1 MTRIMTR
8 IMTRN
13 AKPGAVRGGGD
24 GGHSPS
30 SSSSSALWKF
40 LAFAV
45 VTAALTGALAQTL
58 GSFGF
63 GGASY
68 RARFTDVTG
77 VLPGDDVRIAGVKV
91 GRVKRVRLADSL
103 VAELEFTI
111 DGAIALP
118 TSTRAKIR
126 YRNLVG
132 QRYVALLEGPAA
144 GTLARGGLIP
154 LAQTSPALDLTV
166 LFNGFRPLFA
176 GLDPEGVNRFAYEII
191 QVLQGERG
199 TLADLLRRT
208 ASLTTTLADRDEAI
222 ARVVSN
228 LGAVLATLGERDR
241 ELGQTIRALQELV
254 SGLAAD
260 REAIGEALA
269 GVGDLAAATSSLVA
283 EARPSLAADIG
294 LLGTLAGTLNRN
306 TAVIDGTLD
315 RLPGR
320 LDALTGVASTGSW
333 FNFFLC
339 DFDGR
344 VSARSSTVQV
354 PTFSSGAARCRP

>member
-1 MTRIMTR
+1 MRS
-8 IMTRN
+8 
-13 AKPGAVRGGGD
+13 A
-24 GGHSPS
+24 
-30 SSSSSALWKF
+30 ALWKF
-40 LAFAV
+40 LAFAA

-58 GSFGF
+58 GSLGF
-63 GGASY
+63 GGTSY
-68 RARFTDVTG
+68 RARFSDVTG

-91 GRVKRVRLADSL
+91 GQVKSVRLVDKRL
-103 VAELEFTI
+103 AELEFTV
-111 DGAIALP
+111 DDAIALP

-132 QRYVALLEGPAA
+132 QRYLALQEGPAA
-144 GTLARGGLIP
+144 QTLRKGGLIP
-154 LAQTSPALDLTV
+154 LAQTSPALDLTA

-176 GLDPEGVNRFAYEII
+176 GLEADGVNRFAYEII

-228 LGAVLATLGERDR
+228 LGAVLTTLGDRDR
-241 ELGQTIRALQELV
+241 ELSQTIKTLQELV

-260 REAIGEALA
+260 REAIGSALS
-269 GVGDLAAATSSLVA
+269 GISDLASATSSLLS
-283 EARPSLAADIG
+283 EARPSLKADIG

-306 TAVIDGTLD
+306 AEVIDGTLQ

-320 LDALTGVASTGSW
+320 LNALTGVASSGSW

-339 DFDGR
+339 DFDGK
-344 VSARSSTVQV
+344 VTAQSNTVKV
-354 PTFSSGAARCRP
+354 PTFSSGAARCKG

>member
-1 MTRIMTR
+1 MR
-8 IMTRN
+8 
-13 AKPGAVRGGGD
+13 
-24 GGHSPS
+24 S
-30 SSSSSALWKF
+30 SLWKF
-40 LAFAV
+40 LAFVAI
-45 VTAALTGALAQTL
+45 TAALTGVLARTL
-58 GSFGF
+58 GSLGF

-91 GRVKRVRLADSL
+91 GQVKSVRLVDKSL
-103 VAELEFTI
+103 AELEFTV
-111 DGAIALP
+111 DDAITLP

-126 YRNLVG
+126 YLNLVG
-132 QRYVALLEGPAA
+132 QRYVALYEGPAA
-144 GTLARGGLIP
+144 RALAKGALIP
-154 LAQTSPALDLTV
+154 LAQTSPALDLTA
-166 LFNGFRPLFA
+166 LFNGFRPLFV
-176 GLDPEGVNRFAYEII
+176 GLEADGVNRFAYEII

-228 LGAVLATLGERDR
+228 LGAVLATLGDRDR
-241 ELGQTIRALQELV
+241 ELSQTIKVLQELI

-260 REAIGEALA
+260 REAIGAALS
-269 GVGDLAAATSSLVA
+269 GIGDLAAATSSLLA
-283 EARPSLAADIG
+283 EARPSLRADIG

-306 TAVIDGTLD
+306 AEVIDGTLQ

-320 LDALTGVASTGSW
+320 LDALTGVASSGSW

-339 DFDGR
+339 DFDGK
-344 VSARSSTVQV
+344 VTAQSSTVKV
-354 PTFSSGAARCRP
+354 PTFSSGAARCKG

>member
-1 MTRIMTR
+1 M
-8 IMTRN
+8 
-13 AKPGAVRGGGD
+13 KG
-24 GGHSPS
+24 
-30 SSSSSALWKF
+30 SALK
-40 LAFAV
+40 LAVFAA

-58 GSFGF
+58 GSLGF
-63 GGASY
+63 GGTPY

-91 GRVKRVRLADSL
+91 GQVKSVRLVAGSL
-103 VAELEFTI
+103 AELEFTV
-111 DGAIALP
+111 DDAIVLP
-118 TSTRAKIR
+118 ASTRAKIR

-132 QRYVALLEGPAA
+132 QRYVALFEGPADPAA
-144 GTLARGGLIP
+144 GPTARTLAKGGLIP
-154 LAQTSPALDLTV
+154 LAQTSPALDLTA

-176 GLDPEGVNRFAYEII
+176 GLEADGVNRFAYEII

-199 TLADLLRRT
+199 TMADLVRRT

-228 LGAVLATLGERDR
+228 LGAVLATLGDRDR
-241 ELGQTIRALQELV
+241 ELSHTIKVLQELV

-260 REAIGEALA
+260 REAIGAALA
-269 GVGDLAAATSSLVA
+269 GIGDLASATSSLLA
-283 EARPSLAADIG
+283 EARPSLQSDIG

-306 TAVIDGTLD
+306 AEVIDGTLQ

-339 DFDGR
+339 DFDG
-344 VSARSSTVQV
+344 TVTAQSGTVKV
-354 PTFSSGAARCRP
+354 PTFSSGAARCKG

>member
-1 MTRIMTR
+1 M
-8 IMTRN
+8 
-13 AKPGAVRGGGD
+13 KG
-24 GGHSPS
+24 
-30 SSSSSALWKF
+30 ALWKF
-40 LAFAV
+40 LAFAA
-45 VTAALTGALAQTL
+45 VTAALTGVLAQTL
-58 GSFGF
+58 GSLGF
-63 GGASY
+63 GGTRY

-91 GRVKRVRLADSL
+91 GQVKSVKLVENSL
-103 VAELEFTI
+103 AELEFTV
-111 DGAIALP
+111 DDAIVLP
-118 TSTRAKIR
+118 ASTRAKIR

-132 QRYVALLEGPAA
+132 QRYVALLEGPAGA
-144 GTLARGGLIP
+144 GALAKGGLIP

-166 LFNGFRPLFA
+166 LFNGFRPLFT

-199 TLADLLRRT
+199 TMADLLRRT

-228 LGAVLATLGERDR
+228 LGAVLATLGDRDR
-241 ELGQTIRALQELV
+241 ELSQTIKALQELV

-260 REAIGEALA
+260 REAIGAALT
-269 GVGDLAAATSSLVA
+269 GISDLASATSSLLA
-283 EARPSLAADIG
+283 EARPDLKADIG

-306 TAVIDGTLD
+306 ADVIDGTLD

-339 DFDGR
+339 DFDGK
-344 VSARSSTVQV
+344 VTAQSASVKV
-354 PTFSSGAARCRP
+354 PTFSSGAARCKP

>member
-1 MTRIMTR
+1 MTPD
-8 IMTRN
+8 
-13 AKPGAVRGGGD
+13 AKPTAVRGRGD
-24 GGHSPS
+24 RGRSPS
-30 SSSSSALWKF
+30 LSRSSLWKF
-40 LAFAV
+40 LAFAA

-58 GSFGF
+58 GSLGF

-91 GRVKRVRLADSL
+91 GQVKDVRLVDDGL
-103 VAELEFTI
+103 AELEFTV
-111 DGAIALP
+111 DDAISLP

-132 QRYVALLEGPAA
+132 QRYVALFEGPAA
-144 GTLARGGLIP
+144 GVNARALAKGGLIP
-154 LAQTSPALDLTV
+154 LAQTSPALDLTA
-166 LFNGFRPLFA
+166 LFNGFRPLLA
-176 GLDPEGVNRFAYEII
+176 GLEADGVNRFAYEII

-199 TLADLLRRT
+199 TMADLLRRT

-222 ARVVSN
+222 ARVVTN
-228 LGAVLATLGERDR
+228 LSAVLATLGDRDR
-241 ELGQTIRALQELV
+241 ELSRTIKALQELI

-260 REAIGEALA
+260 REAIGSALT
-269 GVGDLAAATSSLVA
+269 GISDLASATSSLLA
-283 EARPSLAADIG
+283 QARPSLKTDIG

-306 TAVIDGTLD
+306 AEVIDGTLQ

-320 LDALTGVASTGSW
+320 LDALTGVATSGSW

-339 DFDGR
+339 DFDGK
-344 VSARSSTVQV
+344 VTAQSNTVKV
-354 PTFSSGAARCRP
+354 PTFSSGAARCKG